1 METRARYVLIGAFTL
16 AVIFAM
22 FGFVYWVK
30 SIGGLGQQAIYELRF
45 NQPVS
50 GLVPGAS
57 VLFNGVRVGAV
68 TGISLDAA
76 DPKRVTMLIAV
87 EPATPIRAD
96 TKIDITFQGLTGAP
110 AVSLKGGSS
119 TAPRL
124 TAQNGQPPVLV
135 AGDDVGKNLTDS
147 ARETL
152 KSIDALIAENSKP
165 LHTAITGFSTF
176 ADMLGKN
183 SGKIEGLIGGLEKLT
198 GGGAAKQPPATYD
211 LAAATTFPA
220 FEKSIPGP
228 LVVPDP
234 SATIVFDTQKILI
247 RNADGTYGNVEN
259 GQWTDNLPKLMQAKI
274 LQSFEN
280 AKQMRE
286 VSRPYDQ
293 IEAQNRLEIT
303 IRSFQIALDPSPTA
317 VVEFTARILGDKGSV
332 VDARLFKITVPAKS
346 TKPADAVAALN
357 DAFTQAATELVVW
370 TVQAIA
376 T

>member
-1 METRARYVLIGAFTL
+1 
-16 AVIFAM
+16 
-22 FGFVYWVK
+22 
-30 SIGGLGQQAIYELRF
+30 
-45 NQPVS
+45 
-50 GLVPGAS
+50 
-57 VLFNGVRVGAV
+57 V
-68 TGISLDAA
+68 TEIRLDAA

-87 EPATPIRAD
+87 EPATPIRTD

-124 TAQNGQPPVLV
+124 TAQNGHPAVMV
-135 AGDDVGKNLTDS
+135 AGDDVGKNLTES

-152 KSIDALIAENSKP
+152 NSIDALIADNSKP
-165 LHTAITGFSTF
+165 LHTAITGFATF

-183 SGKIEGLIGGLEKLT
+183 SGKIEDLIGGLEKLT
-198 GGGAAKQPPATYD
+198 GGGASKQPPATYD
-211 LAAATTFPA
+211 LAAATAFPT
-220 FEKSIPGP
+220 FEKPIAGP
-228 LVVPDP
+228 LAVPDP

-247 RNADGTYGNVEN
+247 RNADGTFGNVEN
-259 GQWTDNLPKLMQAKI
+259 GQWADNLPKLMQAKI

-280 AKQMRE
+280 ANQLRE

-293 IEAQNRLEIT
+293 LEAQNRLEIT

-317 VVEFTARILGDKGSV
+317 VVEFSARILGDKGGV
-332 VDARLFKITVPAKS
+332 ADARLFKVTVPAKS
-346 TKPADAVAALN
+346 TKAADAVAALN
-357 DAFTQAATELVVW
+357 DAFAKAATDLVVW

>member
-1 METRARYVLIGAFTL
+1 METRARYALIGAFVL
-16 AVIFAM
+16 AFIFGM

-30 SIGGLGQQAIYELRF
+30 SVGGLGQQAIYELRF

-50 GLVPGAS
+50 GLIPGS
-57 VLFNGVRVGAV
+57 IVLFNGVRVGAV
-68 TGISLDAA
+68 TEIKLDPA
-76 DPKRVTMLIAV
+76 DPQRVTMMIAV
-87 EPATPIRAD
+87 EPAAPIRAD

-110 AVSLKGGSS
+110 AISLKGGSS

-124 TAQNGQPPVLV
+124 TPQNGRPPVLV
-135 AGDDVGKNLTDS
+135 AGSDIGKNLSDS
-147 ARETL
+147 ARDTL
-152 KSIDALIAENSKP
+152 KEIDTLIADNSKP

-176 ADMLGKN
+176 ADMLGRN

-247 RNADGTYGNVEN
+247 RAANGTITNVEG
-259 GQWTDNLPKLMQAKI
+259 GQWADNLPKLMQAKV

-280 AKQMRE
+280 AKQLRE
-286 VSRPYDQ
+286 VSRPYEQ
-293 IEAQNRLEIT
+293 LSAEYRLELG
-303 IRSFQIALDPSPTA
+303 IRNFQITLEPSPTA
-317 VVEFTARILGDKGSV
+317 IVEFTARIITEKGAV
-332 VDARLFKITVPAKS
+332 ADARMFKVAVPAKS
-346 TKPADAVAALN
+346 TNAADAVAALN
-357 DAFTQAATELVVW
+357 DAFAKAATDLVVW
-370 TVQAIA
+370 TVQTI
-376 T
+376 

>member
-16 AVIFAM
+16 AVIFAT

-45 NQPVS
+45 NQPVA
-50 GLVPGAS
+50 GLLPGAS

-68 TGISLDAA
+68 TGIRLDPAE
-76 DPKRVTMLIAV
+76 PKRVTMTIAID
-87 EPATPIRAD
+87 PATPVRAD
-96 TKIDITFQGLTGAP
+96 TAIDIAFQGLTGAP
-110 AVSLKGGSS
+110 AVALKGGASD
-119 TAPRL
+119 APRL
-124 TAQNGQPPVLV
+124 TAQNDHPPVLV
-135 AGDDVGKNLTDS
+135 AGDDVGKNLTES

-152 KSIDALIAENSKP
+152 KGIDTLIADNAKP

-183 SGKIEGLIGGLEKLT
+183 SDKIEGMLGGLEKLT
-198 GGGAAKQPPATYD
+198 GGGAPKQGPATYD
-211 LAAATTFPA
+211 LMAATSFPA
-220 FEKSIPGP
+220 LDKTISGP

-247 RNADGTYGNVEN
+247 RAADGTFSNVEG
-259 GQWTDNLPKLMQAKI
+259 GQWTDNLPKLMQAKV

-280 AKQMRE
+280 AKQLRE

-293 IEAQNRLEIT
+293 LTAEYRLELG
-303 IRSFQIALDPSPTA
+303 IRSFQIAMDPSPTA
-317 VVEFTARILGDKGSV
+317 VVEFTARIISDKGAV
-332 VDARLFKITVPAKS
+332 ADARLFKVTAPAKS
-346 TKPADAVAALN
+346 TNAADAVAALN
-357 DAFTQAATELVVW
+357 DAFAKAASDLVVW
-370 TVQAIA
+370 TVQAVA

>member
-1 METRARYVLIGAFTL
+1 MEIRARYALIGAFVL
-16 AVIFAM
+16 AFIFGM
-22 FGFVYWVK
+22 FGFVYWLKNV
-30 SIGGLGQQAIYELRF
+30 GGLGQQAIYELHF

-50 GLVPGAS
+50 GLTPGSS

-68 TGISLDAA
+68 TAINLDTA
-76 DPKRVTMLIAV
+76 DPRRVTLTAAV
-87 EPATPIRAD
+87 DPATPIRAD

-124 TAQNGQPPVLV
+124 TPQNGRPPVLV

-147 ARETL
+147 ARDTL
-152 KSIDALIAENSKP
+152 KEINAVIAENSKP

-183 SGKIEGLIGGLEKLT
+183 SGKIEGLIGGLERLT
-198 GGGAAKQPPATYD
+198 GGGAPKQQPATYD
-211 LAAATTFPA
+211 LAAATAFPT
-220 FEKSIPGP
+220 FEKAIAGP

-247 RNADGTYGNVEN
+247 RNADGTFTNVEN
-259 GQWTDNLPKLMQAKI
+259 GQWADNLPKLMQAKI

-280 AKQMRE
+280 AKQLNE

-293 IEAQNRLEIT
+293 LAAEYRLELG
-303 IRSFQIALDPSPTA
+303 IRNFQIAVDPSPTA
-317 VVEFTARILGDKGSV
+317 VVEFSARIISEKGGV
-332 VDARLFKITVPAKS
+332 AGARIFKVSVPAKS
-346 TKPADAVAALN
+346 TKAADAVAALN
-357 DAFTQAATELVVW
+357 DAFGKAATDLVVW
-370 TVQAIA
+370 TVQSI
-376 T
+376 